1 MRKIFW
7 LSLVA
12 IGLGIVL
19 LVQPHHDLNSSTP
32 STIQQPVKPKL
43 DIRYNRHSIKQSV
56 VHTLFIP
63 TTDDFVVIPAL
74 SHQLTTLEDIAH
86 KRQAIAAI
94 NGGFF
99 DPNNQKSIS
108 YIIQQG
114 QLIADPRLNQRLM
127 QNLKL
132 APYLPKILNRTEF
145 RRYQCGETFRYDIA
159 LHTETIPSGCQ
170 VVDVMGGG
178 PRLLPELT
186 VSQEGF
192 WDVANGV
199 VIRDPLSSR
208 QTNARSAIGITHEGN
223 ILLVMVAQKQGT
235 SNSSGM
241 SLQDLADFI
250 KSQGVEE
257 AMNLDG
263 GSSSS
268 LYYKDKMFYGKVDE
282 KGNLIKRKVLS
293 VLLVLQK

>member
-7 LSLVA
+7 LSLVV
-12 IGLGIVL
+12 IGLGLVL

-43 DIRYNRHSIKQSV
+43 DIRYDSRSIKQSV

-74 SHQLTTLEDIAH
+74 SHQLTTLENIAYKH
-86 KRQAIAAI
+86 QAIAAI

-127 QNLKL
+127 QNPKL

-170 VVDVMGGG
+170 LVDVMGGG

-192 WDVANGV
+192 WDVANGL

-208 QTNARSAIGITHEGN
+208 QLNARSAIGITHDGN
-223 ILLVMVAQKQGT
+223 ILWVMVAQKQGA
-235 SNSSGM
+235 SKSSGM
-241 SLQDLADFI
+241 SLQDLADFM

-268 LYYKDKMFYGKVDE
+268 LYYKDKMVYGKVDE
-282 KGNLIKRKVLS
+282 KGNVVKRKVLS
-293 VLLVLQK
+293 VLLILHK

>member
-1 MRKIFW
+1 M
-7 LSLVA
+7 
-12 IGLGIVL
+12 VL
-19 LVQPHHDLNSSTP
+19 LIQTHHDLNSSTP

-43 DIRYNRHSIKQSV
+43 DIRYDSRSIKQSV

-74 SHQLTTLEDIAH
+74 SHQLTTLETIAH
-86 KRQAIAAI
+86 KHEAIAAI

-108 YIIQQG
+108 YITQQG
-114 QLIADPRLNQRLM
+114 HVVADPRLNERLM
-127 QNLKL
+127 QNPRL

-159 LHTETIPSGCQ
+159 LHTEPIPSGCQ
-170 VVDVMGGG
+170 LVDSMGGG

-192 WDVANGV
+192 WDVANGL

-208 QTNARSAIGITHEGN
+208 QPNARSAIGITHEGN
-223 ILLVMVAQKQGT
+223 ILLVMVAQKPGT

-241 SLQDLADFI
+241 SLQDLADFM

-268 LYYKDKMFYGKVDE
+268 FYYKDKMVYGKVDE
-282 KGNLIKRKVLS
+282 KGNFVKRKVLS
-293 VLLVLQK
+293 VLLVLRK

>member
-1 MRKIFW
+1 M
-7 LSLVA
+7 
-12 IGLGIVL
+12 VL

-43 DIRYNRHSIKQSV
+43 NIRYDSRSIKQSV

-74 SHQLTTLEDIAH
+74 SHQLTTLENIAH
-86 KRQAIAAI
+86 KHQGIAAI

-127 QNLKL
+127 QNPKL

-145 RRYQCGETFRYDIA
+145 RRYQCGENFRYDIA
-159 LHTETIPSGCQ
+159 VHIEPTPSGCQ
-170 VVDVMGGG
+170 LVDVMGGG

-192 WDVANGV
+192 WDVANGL

-208 QTNARSAIGITHEGN
+208 QPNARSAIGITHDGN
-223 ILLVMVAQKQGT
+223 ILWVMVAQKQGA
-235 SNSSGM
+235 SKSSGM
-241 SLQDLADFI
+241 SLQDLADFM

-268 LYYKDKMFYGKVDE
+268 LYYKDKMVYGKVDE
-282 KGNLIKRKVLS
+282 KGNVVKRKVLS
-293 VLLVLQK
+293 VLLILLK